1 MTVIRDVDENTA
13 NAILYGFNSETTEYF
28 KNKYN
33 MFKESIVTNNPLANT
48 HAGFFNN
55 LNYINSDTYITNI
68 KDKLH
73 SLSVAGNDDEN
84 IYYYNNPVDANRITM
99 EYIMA
104 NSKISNLYDRG
115 LVNGYADKYVHN
127 SVEAENR
134 YASVMNNSL
143 HDGDRFITY
152 YGYDLVT
159 LSDGDKE
166 LIKQNWKRCLNL
178 LKQDIDPTS

>member
-1 MTVIRDVDENTA
+1 MYRP
-13 NAILYGFNSETTEYF
+13 
-28 KNKYN
+28 
-33 MFKESIVTNNPLANT
+33 PLT
-48 HAGFFNN
+48 
-55 LNYINSDTYITNI
+55 
-68 KDKLH
+68 
-73 SLSVAGNDDEN
+73 
-84 IYYYNNPVDANRITM
+84 P
-99 EYIMA
+99 
-104 NSKISNLYDRG
+104 G

>member
-55 LNYINSDTYITNI
+55 LNYINSDAYITNI

-84 IYYYNNPVDANRITM
+84 IYYYNNKRIM
-99 EYIMA
+99 V
-104 NSKISNLYDRG
+104 KIKGQSPLQYR
-115 LVNGYADKYVHN
+115 VQ
-127 SVEAENR
+127 
-134 YASVMNNSL
+134 SL
-143 HDGDRFITY
+143 SLAF
-152 YGYDLVT
+152 
-159 LSDGDKE
+159 
-166 LIKQNWKRCLNL
+166 
-178 LKQDIDPTS
+178 